1 MTDDRR
7 LREIQNKLIKHIE
20 SELKDG
26 DDYVYVA
33 TMLVKHSMV
42 LYRTFLDEKEVC
54 KMLDHVGKTITKEAH
69 GIENYIDT
77 DNIGNPP
84 TVH

>member
-33 TMLVKHSMV
+33 TMLLKHSMV

-69 GIENYIDT
+69 GIGASQGPNGD
-77 DNIGNPP
+77 
-84 TVH
+84 